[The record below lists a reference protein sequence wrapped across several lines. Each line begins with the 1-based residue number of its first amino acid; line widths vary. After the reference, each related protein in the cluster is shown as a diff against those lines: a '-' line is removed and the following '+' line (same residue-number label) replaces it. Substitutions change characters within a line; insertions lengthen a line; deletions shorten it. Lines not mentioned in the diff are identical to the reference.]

1 VCAAHILVGTDDD
14 AAAARDGALAG
25 EDFGE
30 LARELST
37 GPSGPNGG
45 DLGCNNPGSYVPA
58 FAVAT
63 LEADIGTAFGPVE
76 TQVGFHV
83 ILVTRREVPTLE
95 DLREELTS
103 RLLGVVFPVWLT
115 TQMESAVVVV
125 SPRYGRSVTGR
136 RAGQLRWM
144 TR

>member
-1 VCAAHILVGTDDD
+1 MTG
-14 AAAARDGALAG
+14 RLAG

-30 LARELST
+30 LATELST

-58 FAVAT
+58 FAAAT

-76 TQVGFHV
+76 TQFGFHV

-103 RLLGVVFPVWLT
+103 RLLGDVFPVWLT
-115 TQMESAVVVV
+115 AQMESAVVVV
-125 SPRYGRSVTGR
+125 SPRYGRWVTDPSPGVVPVS
-136 RAGQLRWM
+136 
-144 TR
+144 